1 MPIGPQCFGEWDSIR
16 YFFFFTH
23 TKNKSGANSILFV
36 MQEGYFDCQ
45 MALKFDYPREKIL
58 KLLHRKVSLALSCKR
73 KDYVEESIR
82 ELEKYFDS
90 NEAVRADDT
99 AKC

>member
-1 MPIGPQCFGEWDSIR
+1 
-16 YFFFFTH
+16 
-23 TKNKSGANSILFV
+23 

-73 KDYVEESIR
+73 KDYLEESIR
-82 ELEKYFDS
+82 EMEKYFDS
-90 NEAVRADDT
+90 SEVVRADDT